1 MSSLGISLNIFND
14 NEKENEKEPIL
25 LKYIEEI
32 QKKFIEQIEE
42 ENLKND
48 TLLKENQD
56 LKEKLNKSKK
66 ETSEYYEKYIRS
78 KECLDVQVK
87 ANKNLIQNL
96 KKQSNNSLS
105 ISSIFNIFE
114 QY

>member
-1 MSSLGISLNIFND
+1 MNSFGISLNIFD
-14 NEKENEKEPIL
+14 ENENKNKKESIL
-25 LKYIEEI
+25 LEYIEEI

-42 ENLKND
+42 EKLKND
-48 TLLKENQD
+48 NLLKENQD
-56 LKEKLNKSKK
+56 LKEKLNKSQE

-78 KECLDVQVK
+78 KECLDVQIK

-96 KKQSNNSLS
+96 KKQSTNSLS

-114 QY
+114 Q

>member
-14 NEKENEKEPIL
+14 DENERETIL
-25 LKYIEEI
+25 LEYIEEI

-42 ENLKND
+42 ERLKND
-48 TLLKENQD
+48 TLFKENQK
-56 LKEKLNKSKK
+56 LKEKLNKSQQ

-78 KECLDVQVK
+78 KECLDIQIK

-96 KKQSNNSLS
+96 KKQSNNSFS
-105 ISSIFNIFE
+105 ISSIFNIF
-114 QY
+114 

>member
-1 MSSLGISLNIFND
+1 MNSLGISLNIFDKNEIKK
-14 NEKENEKEPIL
+14 EKESIL
-25 LKYIEEI
+25 LEYIEEI

-42 ENLKND
+42 EKLKND

-66 ETSEYYEKYIRS
+66 ETSYYYEKYNRF
-78 KECLDVQVK
+78 KECLDIQIK

-96 KKQSNNSLS
+96 KKQSSNSFS
-105 ISSIFNIFE
+105 ISSIFNIFD
-114 QY
+114 Q